1 MSFIP
6 VYIVILLSTIVI
18 DYFAGILIEQ
28 SKGRRRY
35 LFLLMSII
43 ANIGVLAFFK
53 YFNFLNDNISYL
65 FNLFD
70 ATNPVSDLKFFLPIG
85 LSFHTFQAMSYT
97 IEVYR
102 GHQKAERKFGIYA
115 LYVMFYPQLVAGPI
129 ERPQN
134 IIHQFYE
141 PKQFEYARVVE
152 GLKIMMWGFFKKLV
166 VADRLAIY
174 VNTVYN
180 NAHHHSGSTLL
191 VATIFFWFQIYC
203 DFSGYSDIAIGSAK
217 VMGYN
222 LMENF
227 RRPLFS
233 KSLSEI
239 AGRWHIS
246 LYSWFR
252 DYLFSP
258 LAKKSRR
265 NRGKILFY
273 VVLVFTLS
281 GLWHGA
287 AWTYIFWGAFLGI
300 GIVIERLYQNKVK
313 PYKHFKK
320 SWVIFFGTLIT
331 AAFAMLSCIF
341 FRALSMDDALH
352 IFKSI
357 FTMKGGHF
365 FKGTPPV
372 NFYYCLLALGI
383 LIGVE
388 FFQEFIPK
396 VKIIGHNSIIVR
408 YAGYLVVLVL
418 ILMIGVFNGG
428 QFIYFQF

>member
-1 MSFIP
+1 
-6 VYIVILLSTIVI
+6 
-18 DYFAGILIEQ
+18 
-28 SKGRRRY
+28 
-35 LFLLMSII
+35 
-43 ANIGVLAFFK
+43 
-53 YFNFLNDNISYL
+53 
-65 FNLFD
+65 
-70 ATNPVSDLKFFLPIG
+70 
-85 LSFHTFQAMSYT
+85 
-97 IEVYR
+97 
-102 GHQKAERKFGIYA
+102 
-115 LYVMFYPQLVAGPI
+115 
-129 ERPQN
+129 
-134 IIHQFYE
+134 
-141 PKQFEYARVVE
+141 
-152 GLKIMMWGFFKKLV
+152 

-180 NAHHHSGSTLL
+180 NAHHHSGTTLA
-191 VATIFFWFQIYC
+191 VATVFFWFQIYC

-252 DYLFSP
+252 DYVYSP
-258 LAKKSRR
+258 LAKKARRSRF
-265 NRGKILFY
+265 KLLFY
-273 VVLVFTLS
+273 IVLIFTLS

-287 AWTYIFWGAFLGI
+287 NWTYIFWGTFLGV
-300 GIVIERLYQNKVK
+300 GIVAERLYQNKVK
-313 PYKHFKK
+313 PYKRFKK

-331 AAFAMLSCIF
+331 ASFSMLSCIF
-341 FRALSMDDALH
+341 FRALSVADALH

-357 FTMKGGHF
+357 FTLKAGNF

-383 LIGVE
+383 LVSVE
-388 FFQEFIPK
+388 FFQEFIPRVK
-396 VKIIGHNSIIVR
+396 VIGSSSVVVR
-408 YAGYLVVLVL
+408 YTGYLVLLVL